1 MKIIFD
7 RKELCNLF
15 PPLMC
20 AVSNRSTIPATE
32 GILIEAREDNTC
44 TLTSYDTEKGIVL
57 QVEPIFCTPGKYIV
71 NAQKFFQISKVMSGD
86 QIELD
91 IDEKLVAK
99 ISCGNSSYKIS
110 ALPGSDF
117 PNLPDIDRDRSFIIS
132 QGLLKKMINKVSYAI
147 GNDETRPILNGC
159 FCHVEENRLS
169 VVSCDTINLAKA
181 SATSE
186 IENRNESGKPLD
198 FKFVIPSKTINE
210 LVRLISDD
218 NDETLQVFITRRY
231 IIFIIGDITFFSRL
245 IDGEYLDYNRVIV
258 KNHKIKAVVDR
269 TEFTS
274 ALERASLVTEE
285 KIAFTVRAHV
295 KLNFVGNKLKIVAES
310 TQGSTYDELDIE
322 HEGDDML
329 IAFNNRYLLTGMRCC
344 GGDKVT
350 LSLSSALTS
359 MNVEP
364 TDNDDNNNELFMFLP
379 IRMKE

>member
-20 AVSNRSTIPATE
+20 AVANRSTIQATE
-32 GILIEAREDNTC
+32 GILIEAGEDNTC
-44 TLTSYDTEKGIVL
+44 TLTSYDTEKGIILHTDTV
-57 QVEPIFCTPGKYIV
+57 FCTPGKYVI

-91 IDEKLVAK
+91 IDDKLTAK
-99 ISCGNSSYKIS
+99 ISCGNSSYKIA
-110 ALPGSDF
+110 ALPGGDF
-117 PNLPDIDRDRSFIIS
+117 PTVPDISRDRSFIIS

-147 GNDETRPILNGC
+147 GNDETRPIINGC
-159 FCHVEENRLS
+159 FCHVEENRLT
-169 VVSCDTINLAKA
+169 VVSCDTINLAKC
-181 SATSE
+181 SSSSQ
-186 IENRNESGKPLD
+186 IENKNANGQPLD
-198 FKFVIPSKTINE
+198 YRFVIPSKTINE

-218 NDETLQVFITRRY
+218 DEDTMQVFVTRRY
-231 IIFIIGDITFFSRL
+231 IVFIIGDITFFSRL

-258 KNHKIKAVVDR
+258 KDHKINVIVDR
-269 TEFTS
+269 AEFTS

-295 KLNFVGNKLKIVAES
+295 KLNFVGDTLKVVAES
-310 TQGSTYDELDIE
+310 TQGSTYDEIKIE
-322 HEGDDML
+322 HEGEDIL

-344 GGDKVT
+344 GGEKIK
-350 LSLSSALTS
+350 LSLSSALTG

-364 TDNDDNNNELFMFLP
+364 VENNDEHNEFFMFLP
-379 IRMKE
+379 LRMK